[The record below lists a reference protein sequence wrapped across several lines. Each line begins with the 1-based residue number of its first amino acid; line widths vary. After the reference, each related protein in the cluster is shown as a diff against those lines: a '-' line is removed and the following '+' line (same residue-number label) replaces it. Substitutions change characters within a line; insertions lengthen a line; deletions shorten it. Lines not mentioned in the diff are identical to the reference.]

1 MMEEKI
7 NFVKWLGQK
16 KSLFLK
22 EGLFAII
29 FFVTFALY
37 HLPLA
42 AIFYPV
48 LLCFV
53 TGMLFLVW
61 DYRKFAVRHERLQQL
76 SAMPFDVMTDF
87 PESVSVL
94 ETDYQ
99 PLNAQIMTD
108 EKWLL
113 FVIEQILSNALKY
126 TQQGCVSIYLESPK
140 ILCIRD
146 TGMGI
151 AAEDLPRIFE
161 KGYTGYNGRTD
172 KKASGLGLYLCAR
185 ICRNLGHGISAES
198 EPDKG
203 TVIKLNLNTAERMF
217 E

>member
-1 MMEEKI
+1 
-7 NFVKWLGQK
+7 
-16 KSLFLK
+16 
-22 EGLFAII
+22 
-29 FFVTFALY
+29 
-37 HLPLA
+37 
-42 AIFYPV
+42 
-48 LLCFV
+48 
-53 TGMLFLVW
+53 
-61 DYRKFAVRHERLQQL
+61 
-76 SAMPFDVMTDF
+76 
-87 PESVSVL
+87 
-94 ETDYQ
+94 
-99 PLNAQIMTD
+99 MTD

-113 FVIEQILSNALKY
+113 FVIDQILSNALKY

-151 AAEDLPRIFE
+151 APEDLPRIFE

-185 ICRNLGHGISAES
+185 ICHNLGHGISAES

>member
-1 MMEEKI
+1 M
-7 NFVKWLGQK
+7 
-16 KSLFLK
+16 
-22 EGLFAII
+22 
-29 FFVTFALY
+29 
-37 HLPLA
+37 
-42 AIFYPV
+42 
-48 LLCFV
+48 
-53 TGMLFLVW
+53 
-61 DYRKFAVRHERLQQL
+61 
-76 SAMPFDVMTDF
+76 
-87 PESVSVL
+87 
-94 ETDYQ
+94 
-99 PLNAQIMTD
+99 
-108 EKWLL
+108 
-113 FVIEQILSNALKY
+113 
-126 TQQGCVSIYLESPK
+126 SIYLESPK

-185 ICRNLGHGISAES
+185 ICHNLGHGISVES